1 MKGRFPRGF
10 GDAGSGGGGVKDAD
24 ILFGRDE
31 DGQDEEPDSDGS
43 DMFRGGT
50 EEMLEEGGREEIE
63 GRCGRRR
70 RSRRQRWRRMIFT
83 VVIPQSSINEK
94 EEKLVFSF
102 PSRPMVNVS
111 SILLDSPVS
120 RNL

>member
-1 MKGRFPRGF
+1 
-10 GDAGSGGGGVKDAD
+10 
-24 ILFGRDE
+24 
-31 DGQDEEPDSDGS
+31 
-43 DMFRGGT
+43 
-50 EEMLEEGGREEIE
+50 
-63 GRCGRRR
+63 
-70 RSRRQRWRRMIFT
+70 MIFT